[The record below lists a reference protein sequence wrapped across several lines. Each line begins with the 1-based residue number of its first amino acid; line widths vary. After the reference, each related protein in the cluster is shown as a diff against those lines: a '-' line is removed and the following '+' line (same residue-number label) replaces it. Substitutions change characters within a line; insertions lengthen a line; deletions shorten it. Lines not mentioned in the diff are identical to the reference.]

1 VTIKVLPLPTPEPAE
16 FRGGV
21 GSLQMK
27 AWLDKTSVKV
37 GEVATLK
44 VQISGKGNLKLLEP
58 FQLSLPAD
66 IDTYEPKV
74 VDNTNVTI
82 SGISGNVT
90 FEYYL
95 VPKNPGQFKIEPI
108 RFTYFNLDRKEYV
121 TLASDAFMLDVEKGS
136 VSSQQSFIANIK
148 KEEVQY
154 LGQDI
159 RYIKTQSGKFI
170 SRGESFIA
178 TSLFWLASLLPIGF
192 WILAFILVKRK
203 EKIEGNIVLMKQI
216 RATKIAQKYLKNA
229 KKLVASGLKDK
240 FYEETARALWT
251 FVAHKLN
258 IKPTDLTKDNI
269 REKLLAKIDD
279 EILVNQFIEIINK
292 CEEVRYSPGLD
303 NQPIESTYFQSV
315 DVLSKLSEKLL

>member
-1 VTIKVLPLPTPEPAE
+1 
-16 FRGGV
+16 
-21 GSLQMK
+21 
-27 AWLDKTSVKV
+27 
-37 GEVATLK
+37 
-44 VQISGKGNLKLLEP
+44 
-58 FQLSLPAD
+58 
-66 IDTYEPKV
+66 
-74 VDNTNVTI
+74 
-82 SGISGNVT
+82 
-90 FEYYL
+90 
-95 VPKNPGQFKIEPI
+95 
-108 RFTYFNLDRKEYV
+108 V

-178 TSLFWLASLLPIGF
+178 TPLFWLASLLPIGF

-229 KKLVASGLKDK
+229 KKLVDSGLKDK

-269 REKLLAKIDD
+269 REKLLAKVDD
-279 EILVNQFIEIINK
+279 EILVNQFIELINI